1 MPKLPDMIDLDLKL
15 PRPPFWMMATLVVLV
30 VVSWL
35 PLALIGTSRVM
46 LSERRPIELFQ
57 GMRDQPRYNP
67 QAATDMF
74 ADGRAMRPPVPGTVA
89 WGRDARQADETRLR
103 EDDHYYRGYRLV
115 VGEDGTTQAE
125 FLDGLPPEIEVN
137 RELLL
142 RGQER
147 YNIYCFTCHGA
158 DGYGDGPT
166 HLRAADRQMRDP
178 AGTVWLQPTSLHAV
192 DPDTGEPQFAP
203 ERYPDGQLFH
213 VISAGRGNMP
223 GYRGQINEHDRW
235 AIVAYVRAMQLSQHV
250 PAEDL
255 TPEQRE
261 ALEAGR

>member
-15 PRPPFWMMATLVVLV
+15 PRPPFWMVAALVVLV

-46 LSERRPIELFQ
+46 LSERRPIEMFQ

-67 QAATDMF
+67 QAATDLF
-74 ADGRAMRPPVPGTVA
+74 ADGRAMRAPVPGTVA
-89 WGRDARQADETRLR
+89 WGRDAREADDGQLR

-115 VGEDGTTQAE
+115 AGEDGNAEAE
-125 FLDGLPPEIEVN
+125 FFDDLPPQIEVN
-137 RELLL
+137 RDLLL

-147 YNIYCFTCHGA
+147 YNIYCFACHGA
-158 DGYGDGPT
+158 DGYGQGPV
-166 HLRAADRQMRDP
+166 HERAAQRVMRDP
-178 AGTVWLQPTSLHAV
+178 AGNVWLQPTNLHAV
-192 DPDTGEPQFAP
+192 GEDGEATFGP
-203 ERYPDGQLFH
+203 EAYADGQMFH
-213 VISAGRGNMP
+213 VISDGRGNMP
-223 GYRGQINEHDRW
+223 AYRGQINEHDRW

-250 PAEDL
+250 PAEEL

-261 ALEAGR
+261 ALGAGQ